1 MQYVLLTL
9 AVSKVLSL
17 CKMYNKMYNKMVSR
31 EKGLLVKSFM
41 LLFNTA
47 YSNYMCLQWF

>member
-17 CKMYNKMYNKMVSR
+17 CKMYNKMVSR